1 MEVAMVVVV
10 AAGMMDLIAGLLAEV
25 SQSRN
30 ILRLRSLC

>member
-1 MEVAMVVVV
+1 MVVATVVVV
-10 AAGMMDLIAGLLAEV
+10 AGMMDLIAGLLAEV